1 MNKIYLLL
9 AGACFSAPAVQAQDT
24 MNLPGGLRCIVHKKG
39 NGDAAMP
46 GNLVKVK
53 YAGRL
58 TDGRQFDAGTIPF
71 QLGVGQVIQ
80 GWDEGIAALNTGD
93 SATLLIPAAMG
104 YGSMGAGSIPPNA
117 DLIFDVVLLEV
128 MKPIDH
134 QPFDGRGL
142 DTLSTPSGLR
152 YIIIRRPGDTAKL
165 KDGQQVAIH
174 YAGYLTDGT
183 KFDAS
188 YDRSQPLEFQVGRIG
203 LIKGWLEMLTLAGN
217 GGKYRAIIP
226 SNIAYGERGYPG
238 VIPPNATLVFDMEV
252 VSVNGVKGE
261 GSFIPDTPKAEVKTE
276 PAPAPA
282 EEPATPKNSK
292 KKNKKG

>member
-1 MNKIYLLL
+1 MNKLYILLL
-9 AGACFSAPAVQAQDT
+9 SACAMAAPVQAQDT
-24 MNLPGGLRCIVHKKG
+24 MNLPGGLRCVIHKKG
-39 NGDAAMP
+39 KGDAAIP
-46 GNLVKVK
+46 GSMVKVK

-58 TDGRQFDAGTIPF
+58 TDGTPFDNGTIPF

-80 GWDEGIAALNTGD
+80 GWDEGIAVLNTGD
-93 SATLLIPAAMG
+93 SATLLIPSAMG

-134 QPFDGRGL
+134 QPFDGKGL
-142 DTLSTPSGLR
+142 DTLKTPSGLR
-152 YIIIRRPGDTAKL
+152 YIIIRKPGDTARL

-174 YAGYLTDGT
+174 YAGYLTDGS

-203 LIKGWLEMLTLAGN
+203 LIKGWLEMLSLAGN
-217 GGKYRAIIP
+217 GGKYKAIIP
-226 SNIAYGERGYPG
+226 SNLAYGERGYPG

-261 GSFIPDTPKAEVKTE
+261 GSFVPDTPKADVQ
-276 PAPAPA
+276 PAPAA
-282 EEPATPKNSK
+282 ASDEPASNGKK

>member
-1 MNKIYLLL
+1 MKKLYFLLI
-9 AGACFSAPAVQAQDT
+9 SAILCAPSAKAQDT
-24 MNLPGGLRCIVHKKG
+24 MNLPGGLRCIIHKKG

-46 GNLVKVK
+46 GNMVKVK

-58 TDGRQFDAGTIPF
+58 TDGTPFDAGTIPF

-93 SATLLIPAAMG
+93 SATLLIPSTMG
-104 YGSMGAGSIPPNA
+104 YGSTGAGSIPPNA

-142 DTLSTPSGLR
+142 DTLKTPSGLR
-152 YIIIRRPGDTAKL
+152 YIIIRKPGDTARL
-165 KDGQQVAIH
+165 KDGQQVSIH
-174 YAGYLTDGT
+174 YAGYLTDGS

-188 YDRSQPLEFQVGRIG
+188 YDRSQPLEFEVGRIG
-203 LIKGWLEMLTLAGN
+203 LIKGWLEMLTMAGN

-226 SNIAYGERGYPG
+226 SGLAYGERGYPG

-261 GSFIPDTPKAEVKTE
+261 GSFVPDMPQLEE
-276 PAPAPA
+276 PAPSPVNVPA
-282 EEPATPKNSK
+282 DNSTSGKSK

>member
-1 MNKIYLLL
+1 MKKIYFLLI
-9 AGACFSAPAVQAQDT
+9 SAILCAPNVQAQDT
-24 MNLPGGLRCIVHKKG
+24 MNLPGGLRCIIHKKG
-39 NGDAAMP
+39 KGDAAMP
-46 GNLVKVK
+46 GNMVKVK

-58 TDGRQFDAGTIPF
+58 TNGTPFDAGTIPF

-80 GWDEGIAALNTGD
+80 GWDEGIAVLNTGD
-93 SATLLIPAAMG
+93 SATLLIPSAMG

-142 DTLSTPSGLR
+142 DTLSTASGLR
-152 YIIIRRPGDTAKL
+152 YIIIRKPGDTAKL
-165 KDGQQVAIH
+165 KDGQQVSIH
-174 YAGYLTDGT
+174 YAGYLTDGS

-226 SNIAYGERGYPG
+226 SNLAYGERGYPG
-238 VIPPNATLVFDMEV
+238 VIPPNATLLFDMEV
-252 VSVNGVKGE
+252 VSVDGVKGE
-261 GSFIPDTPKAEVKTE
+261 GSFIPDTPKAEVKPE
-276 PAPAPA
+276 PAPAPVA
-282 EEPATPKNSK
+282 EPAAPKNSK